1 MVRCQLLQ
9 GGIEDMQIDTSSNH
23 PDHDKKQLPV
33 QPYNDAGSAEVI
45 GAQRKPVRRDD
56 FTTIL
61 AHLDG
66 IFNPL
71 LDAARAKQPPAARSK
86 AAAAIRLIPQ
96 GGEGPSPEDIAARD
110 NFLAMRDQPQALPVG
125 VENFSP
131 RSTPTPGL
139 SLPRRGLGAPVFV
152 GLDAEWDP
160 HSNGRN
166 KLLSVQLYLIGP
178 TGERLSKVIDVRNG
192 EDRQSRPSLAEALED
207 LLDEAESYCIFDEW
221 PSEVILCGFFT
232 RADIP
237 VFRDASKFIRQL
249 HGINGS
255 LASAGK
261 PAKITLSLSEDR
273 VIRLKARHAF
283 IVGDDFDPRVLSVR
297 LIDAKMLAPPGASL
311 AKVGDWINL
320 PKLKLPPGYKKSEI
334 GRFARERPEAFHQY
348 GLRDAEIA
356 VTYVLWV
363 LWFCDRHLGLK
374 GLSATASGLG
384 MRLAQVCMRRDGV
397 HPDVALNFMKV
408 RRWFWGQD
416 LGKPVSI
423 MSREPTPIRRWFE
436 NFLADAYLGGR
447 NECYWFGPTPV
458 TDELTRLY
466 DHDLAGCYVVSLAG
480 LMVLDYDR
488 IEVVRDKTRYKGHV
502 AGFAQVRF
510 KFPSD
515 TMYPCIPVMVGNYG
529 LWFPLS
535 GVGIAT
541 APEIELAMA
550 MGAEIEILFGIVIP
564 WMERA
569 EVFSRSQKMLRK
581 KLTKKEEAQRLEW
594 EGDALVPV
602 EEMRFPPESHG
613 DTGYRAFESFA
624 IYTRTERLRY
634 VKKSLPNEF
643 MKLLGNS
650 AYGKTGQGFKDKRIF
665 APQEMRSEKVGRS
678 AISEAA
684 VAALTSG
691 FARAVLGEILWKLPP
706 GTLAVSA
713 TTDGLLVQI
722 DQLDLTGPMC
732 RRFQNLVD
740 RVAPGTGM
748 TELKHLI
755 GQAVAGKTRLQ
766 LTGKVIAGEEPVVA
780 KGGVKVLL
788 DAADGDEEKEKELL
802 TPINQNRFVLDLFVN
817 RFPGQIIKRPS
828 SMSSRDQLPNEWD
841 FQVVDKDMRLSM
853 EFDFKRRPVH
863 PKMIGI
869 ESHGVSHLAFS
880 TVPWETVEEG
890 ELTRVLFDQ
899 WRRGDDKGK
908 PGHCLKTMADWYDW
922 QHFQQLYAGNR
933 QRRQAYQARLE
944 QADDASPTADN
955 SPGELPSAGSH
966 LPAVID
972 SARKL
977 ASRCPTGVL
986 YATAKGGYLGIAI
999 RSFLAA
1005 YVQRA
1010 CGLNSDLLSQSKL
1023 AAWLTEVGYPTKV
1036 HDVKNAG
1043 RTVFH
1048 EHAVPRS
1055 PEVLA
1060 FFQVMKG
1067 RFPTLEIERFLA
1079 REG

>member
-1 MVRCQLLQ
+1 
-9 GGIEDMQIDTSSNH
+9 MQIDTSSTH
-23 PDHDKKQLPV
+23 PDHGNGLSLIQSHE
-33 QPYNDAGSAEVI
+33 NTRGAEII
-45 GAQRKPVRRDD
+45 GAPRKPIRRDD
-56 FTTIL
+56 FTAIL
-61 AHLDG
+61 AYLDG

-71 LDAARAKQPPAARSK
+71 LDAARAKQPPAAK
-86 AAAAIRLIPQ
+86 TKTATAVGLIP
-96 GGEGPSPEDIAARD
+96 GRMNEPSPEDIAARD
-110 NFLAMRDQPQALPVG
+110 SYLAMCNQAPTLPTIP
-125 VENFSP
+125 ERFTASAALTP
-131 RSTPTPGL
+131 RLP
-139 SLPRRGLGAPVFV
+139 LPRRGLGAPAFV
-152 GLDAEWDP
+152 GIDAEWDR
-160 HSNGRN
+160 HSDGRN
-166 KLLSVQLYLIGP
+166 RLLSIQLYLMGP

-192 EDRQSRPSLAEALED
+192 EDRQSRPSLAETLEE

-237 VFRDASKFIRQL
+237 VFRDAHKFIRQL

-261 PAKITLSLSEDR
+261 PAKITLSLSEER

-283 IVGDDFDPRVLSVR
+283 IVGGDFDPRVLSVR

-311 AKVGDWINL
+311 ARVGDWIDL
-320 PKLKLPPGYKKSEI
+320 PKLKLPPGYKKSEMA
-334 GRFARERPEAFHQY
+334 RFARERPEAFRQY

-356 VTYVLWV
+356 VHYVLWV

-374 GLSATASGLG
+374 GLSATASGIG
-384 MRLAQVCMRRDGV
+384 MRLAQLCMRKDGV

-416 LGKPVSI
+416 QGKPVSTT
-423 MSREPTPIRRWFE
+423 SREPTPIRGWFE

-447 NECYWFGPTPV
+447 NECYWFGPTPI
-458 TDELTRLY
+458 TNELTRFY

-480 LMVLDYDR
+480 SMVLDYEK
-488 IEVVRDKTRYKGHV
+488 IEIVRDKTPYKGHV

-510 KFPSD
+510 KFPPG

-541 APEIELAMA
+541 APEIELAME
-550 MGAEIEILFGIVIP
+550 MGAEIEILFGLIIP
-564 WMERA
+564 WMARA

-594 EGDALVPV
+594 EGDTLVPV
-602 EEMRFPPESHG
+602 EGMCFPPESHG

-706 GTLAVSA
+706 GALAVSA
-713 TTDGLLVQI
+713 TTDGLLVDI
-722 DQLDLTGPMC
+722 EKLDLTGTMC
-732 RRFQNLVD
+732 RRFQSLVD

-841 FQVVDKDMRLSM
+841 FQVVDKDMHLSM
-853 EFDFKRRPVH
+853 EFDFKRRPVN
-863 PKMIGI
+863 PRMIEI
-869 ESHGVSHLAFS
+869 ASHGVAHLAFS
-880 TVPWETVEEG
+880 TEPWETVEEG
-890 ELTRVLFDQ
+890 ELVRVLFDQ

-944 QADDASPTADN
+944 QAEALYPADGKPITTPTTGGN
-955 SPGELPSAGSH
+955 LPVAVGSQRK
-966 LPAVID
+966 PAT
-972 SARKL
+972 
-977 ASRCPTGVL
+977 RCPTGVL
-986 YATAKGGYLGIAI
+986 YATSKGGYLGIAI
-999 RSFLAA
+999 RAFLAA

-1010 CGLNSDLLSQSKL
+1010 WGLSGDLLSQSKL
-1023 AAWLTEVGYPTKV
+1023 AAWLTEVGYPTKL

-1043 RTVFH
+1043 RTALH

-1060 FFQVMKG
+1060 FMQCVKD
-1067 RFPTLEIERFLA
+1067 RFPTLDVERILA
-1079 REG
+1079 REY

>member
-1 MVRCQLLQ
+1 
-9 GGIEDMQIDTSSNH
+9 MQIDTSSIH
-23 PDHDKKQLPV
+23 PDPSTGLPQRQ
-33 QPYNDAGSAEVI
+33 QPNTSGGAEI
-45 GAQRKPVRRDD
+45 IAAERTLLRRDD
-56 FTTIL
+56 FTAIL
-61 AHLDG
+61 VHLDG
-66 IFNPL
+66 ILNPL
-71 LDAARAKQPPAARSK
+71 LDAARANQPPAARSK
-86 AAAAIRLIPQ
+86 TAVAIQRIP
-96 GGEGPSPEDIAARD
+96 ETSNGPSPEDIAAR
-110 NFLAMRDQPQALPVG
+110 NHFLAMRDQAPPLPLSSAYV
-125 VENFSP
+125 SP
-131 RSTPTPGL
+131 GTAAMPRL
-139 SLPRRGLGAPVFV
+139 ALPRRGVGAPVFV
-152 GLDAEWDP
+152 GLDAEWDR
-160 HSNGRN
+160 HGDGRN

-192 EDRQSRPSLAEALED
+192 EDRQSRPSLAETLED
-207 LLDEAESYCIFDEW
+207 LLDEAESYSIFDEW

-237 VFRDASKFIRQL
+237 VFRDAGKFIRQL
-249 HGINGS
+249 NGINGS

-261 PAKITLSLSEDR
+261 PAKITLSLSEER

-283 IVGDDFDPRVLSVR
+283 IVGGDFDPRVLSVR

-311 AKVGDWINL
+311 AKVGDWIDL
-320 PKLKLPPGYKKSEI
+320 PKLKLPPGYKKSEMA
-334 GRFARERPEAFHQY
+334 RFARERPEAFRQY

-356 VTYVLWV
+356 VLYVLWV

-384 MRLAQVCMRRDGV
+384 MRLAQLCMRKDGV

-416 LGKPVSI
+416 QGKPISTT
-423 MSREPTPIRRWFE
+423 SREPTPIRGWFE

-447 NECYWFGPTPV
+447 NECYWFGPTPI
-458 TDELTRLY
+458 TNELTRLY

-480 LMVLDYDR
+480 SMVLDYEK
-488 IEVVRDKTRYKGHV
+488 IEIVRDKTRYKGHV

-510 KFPSD
+510 KFPPG

-541 APEIELAMA
+541 APEIELAME
-550 MGAEIEILFGIVIP
+550 MGAEIEILFGIIIP

-581 KLTKKEEAQRLEW
+581 KLTKIEEAQRLEW
-594 EGDALVPV
+594 EGDTLVPV

-863 PKMIGI
+863 PQMIEI
-869 ESHGVSHLAFS
+869 DSHGVSHLAFS

-908 PGHCLKTMADWYDW
+908 SGHCLKTMADWYDW

-944 QADDASPTADN
+944 QADDALSAADSSPD
-955 SPGELPSAGSH
+955 L
-966 LPAVID
+966 LPAAGGHLSEID
-972 SARKL
+972 GTRKP

-999 RSFLAA
+999 RAFLAA
-1005 YVQRA
+1005 YVQRT
-1010 CGLNSDLLSQSKL
+1010 CGLSSDLLSQSKL

-1048 EHAVPRS
+1048 EHTVPRS

-1067 RFPTLEIERFLA
+1067 RFPTLEVDRFLA

>member
-1 MVRCQLLQ
+1 
-9 GGIEDMQIDTSSNH
+9 MQIDTSSIH
-23 PDHDKKQLPV
+23 PDPSAGLP
-33 QPYNDAGSAEVI
+33 
-45 GAQRKPVRRDD
+45 QRKQPNTSGGAEIIAAERKQVRRDD
-56 FTTIL
+56 FTAIL

-71 LDAARAKQPPAARSK
+71 LNAARANPPPATRSK
-86 AAAAIRLIPQ
+86 TVVAIQQIP
-96 GGEGPSPEDIAARD
+96 ETSNGPSPEDIAARD
-110 NFLAMRDQPQALPVG
+110 HFLAMRDQAPTLPVSSAYVSLG
-125 VENFSP
+125 TVAMP
-131 RSTPTPGL
+131 RL
-139 SLPRRGLGAPVFV
+139 ALPRRGLGAPVFV
-152 GLDAEWDP
+152 GLDAEWDR
-160 HSNGRN
+160 HGDGRN

-192 EDRQSRPSLAEALED
+192 EDRQSRPSLAETLED

-237 VFRDASKFIRQL
+237 VFRDAGKFIRQL
-249 HGINGS
+249 NGINGS

-261 PAKITLSLSEDR
+261 PAKITLSLSEER

-311 AKVGDWINL
+311 AKVGDWIDL
-320 PKLKLPPGYKKSEI
+320 PKLKLPPGYKKSEMA
-334 GRFARERPEAFHQY
+334 RFARERPEAFRQY

-356 VTYVLWV
+356 ATYVLWV

-384 MRLAQVCMRRDGV
+384 MRLAQLCMRKDGV
-397 HPDVALNFMKV
+397 HPDIALNFMKV
-408 RRWFWGQD
+408 RRWFWGHDQ
-416 LGKPVSI
+416 GKPVSTT
-423 MSREPTPIRRWFE
+423 SREPTPIRGWFE

-447 NECYWFGPTPV
+447 NECYWFGPTPI
-458 TDELTRLY
+458 TNELTRLY

-480 LMVLDYDR
+480 SMVLDYEK
-488 IEVVRDKTRYKGHV
+488 IEIVRDKMRYKGHV
-502 AGFAQVRF
+502 AGYAQVHF
-510 KFPSD
+510 KFPPG
-515 TMYPCIPVMVGNYG
+515 TMYPCIPVMLGNYG

-541 APEIELAMA
+541 APEIELAMK
-550 MGAEIEILFGIVIP
+550 MGAEIEILFGIIIP

-569 EVFSRSQKMLRK
+569 EVFSRSQKLLRK

-853 EFDFKRRPVH
+853 EFDFKRRPVN
-863 PKMIGI
+863 PQII
-869 ESHGVSHLAFS
+869 EIDSHGVSHLAFS

-890 ELTRVLFDQ
+890 ELVRVLFDQ

-944 QADDASPTADN
+944 QAEDTLSAADS
-955 SPGELPSAGSH
+955 SPGVLPAAGGH

-972 SARKL
+972 GPRKQ

-999 RSFLAA
+999 RSFLTA
-1005 YVQRA
+1005 YVQRT
-1010 CGLNSDLLSQSKL
+1010 CGLSSDLLSQSKL

-1048 EHAVPRS
+1048 EHAAPRS

-1060 FFQVMKG
+1060 FFQVMEG
-1067 RFPTLEIERFLA
+1067 RFPTLEIDRFLA

>member
-1 MVRCQLLQ
+1 
-9 GGIEDMQIDTSSNH
+9 MQIDTSSIH
-23 PDHDKKQLPV
+23 PDPSTGLPKR
-33 QPYNDAGSAEVI
+33 QHPKTSDGAEI
-45 GAQRKPVRRDD
+45 IAAERKPVRRDD
-56 FTTIL
+56 FTAIL

-66 IFNPL
+66 LFNPL
-71 LDAARAKQPPAARSK
+71 LAVARANQPPAARSK
-86 AAAAIRLIPQ
+86 TAAAIQQMPNILNA
-96 GGEGPSPEDIAARD
+96 PSPEDIAARD
-110 NFLAMRDQPQALPVG
+110 HFLAMRDQAPTLPVSSEYVATG
-125 VENFSP
+125 TTAMS
-131 RSTPTPGL
+131 RL
-139 SLPRRGLGAPVFV
+139 ALPRRGLGAPVFV
-152 GLDAEWDP
+152 GLDAEWDR
-160 HSNGRN
+160 HGDGRN

-192 EDRQSRPSLAEALED
+192 EDRQSRPSLAETLED
-207 LLDEAESYCIFDEW
+207 LLDEAEAYCIFDEW
-221 PSEVILCGFFT
+221 PCEVILCGFFA

-237 VFRDASKFIRQL
+237 VFRDAGKFIRQL
-249 HGINGS
+249 NGINGS

-261 PAKITLSLSEDR
+261 PAKITLSLSEER
-273 VIRLKARHAF
+273 IIRLKARHAF
-283 IVGDDFDPRVLSVR
+283 IVGGDFDPRVLSVR

-311 AKVGDWINL
+311 AKVGDWIDL
-320 PKLKLPPGYKKSEI
+320 PKLKLPPGYKKSEMS
-334 GRFARERPEAFHQY
+334 RFARERPEAFRQY
-348 GLRDAEIA
+348 GLRDAAIA
-356 VTYVLWV
+356 VLYVLWV

-384 MRLAQVCMRRDGV
+384 MRLAQLCMRKDGV

-408 RRWFWGQD
+408 RRWFWGLDQ
-416 LGKPVSI
+416 GKPISI
-423 MSREPTPIRRWFE
+423 TSREPTPIRGWFE

-447 NECYWFGPTPV
+447 NECYWFGPTPI
-458 TDELTRLY
+458 TNELTRLY

-480 LMVLDYDR
+480 SMVLDYER
-488 IEVVRDKTRYKGHV
+488 IEIIRDKTRYKGHV

-510 KFPSD
+510 KFPPG

-541 APEIELAMA
+541 APEIELAME
-550 MGAEIEILFGIVIP
+550 MGAEIEILFGIIIP
-564 WMERA
+564 WMERD
-569 EVFSRSQKMLRK
+569 EVFSRSQKLLRK
-581 KLTKKEEAQRLEW
+581 KLTKKEAAQRLEW
-594 EGDALVPV
+594 EGDTLVPV
-602 EEMRFPPESHG
+602 EEMHFPPESHG
-613 DTGYRAFESFA
+613 DSGYRSFESFA

-634 VKKSLPNEF
+634 RKKSLPNEF

-650 AYGKTGQGFKDKRIF
+650 AYGKTGQGFKEKRIF

-713 TTDGLLVQI
+713 TTDGLLAQI
-722 DQLDLTGPMC
+722 DQLDLSGTMC

-740 RVAPGTGM
+740 RVAPGTAM

-766 LTGKVIAGEEPVVA
+766 LTGKLVDGQEPVVA

-788 DAADGDEEKEKELL
+788 DEADGDEDKEIDLL

-841 FQVVDKDMRLSM
+841 FQVIDKDMRLSM
-853 EFDFKRRPVH
+853 EFDFKRRPVN
-863 PKMIGI
+863 PQMIGI

-880 TVPWETVEEG
+880 TIPWETVEEG
-890 ELTRVLFDQ
+890 ELVRVLFDQ

-908 PGHCLKTMADWYDW
+908 QGHCLKTMADWYDW

-944 QADDASPTADN
+944 QAKALYPADGTPIATPPASGNLPVVGG
-955 SPGELPSAGSH
+955 SPCK
-966 LPAVID
+966 PA
-972 SARKL
+972 A
-977 ASRCPTGVL
+977 RCPTGVL
-986 YATAKGGYLGIAI
+986 YATSKGGYLGIAI
-999 RSFLAA
+999 RAFLTA

-1010 CGLNSDLLSQSKL
+1010 WGLSGDLLSQSKL
-1023 AAWLTEVGYPTKV
+1023 AAWLTEVGYPTKL

-1043 RTVFH
+1043 RSVLH

-1055 PEVLA
+1055 PEVLV
-1060 FFQVMKG
+1060 FMQVVKT
-1067 RFPTLEIERFLA
+1067 RFPTLDVARLLAHEI
-1079 REG
+1079 

>member
-1 MVRCQLLQ
+1 MR
-9 GGIEDMQIDTSSNH
+9 IDTSSTH
-23 PDHDKKQLPV
+23 PDHGDGLPLI
-33 QPYNDAGSAEVI
+33 QSQDNTGGAEII
-45 GAQRKPVRRDD
+45 GAPRKPIQRDD
-56 FTTIL
+56 FTSIL

-71 LDAARAKQPPAARSK
+71 LNAARAKQPPIAKAK
-86 AAAAIRLIPQ
+86 AAAAVELIP
-96 GGEGPSPEDIAARD
+96 ERINDPSPEDITARD
-110 NFLAMRDQPQALPVG
+110 SYLAMRNQAPPLLIIPERFTAGVAPTSRLP
-125 VENFSP
+125 
-131 RSTPTPGL
+131 
-139 SLPRRGLGAPVFV
+139 LPRRGLGAPVFV
-152 GLDAEWDP
+152 GLDAEWDR
-160 HSNGRN
+160 HSDGRN
-166 KLLSVQLYLIGP
+166 KLLSIQLYLIGP

-192 EDRQSRPSLAEALED
+192 EDRQSRPRLSETLEE
-207 LLDEAESYCIFDEW
+207 LLDEAEAYCIFDEW

-237 VFRDASKFIRQL
+237 VFRDAHKFIRQL

-261 PAKITLSLSEDR
+261 PAKIALSLSEER

-283 IVGDDFDPRVLSVR
+283 IVGDDFDPRVLAVR

-311 AKVGDWINL
+311 AKVGDWIDL
-320 PKLKLPPGYKKSEI
+320 PKLKLPAGYKKSEMA
-334 GRFARERPEAFHQY
+334 RFARERPEAFRQY

-384 MRLAQVCMRRDGV
+384 MRLAQLCMRHDGV

-416 LGKPVSI
+416 QGKPVSI
-423 MSREPTPIRRWFE
+423 TSREPTPIRRWFE

-480 LMVLDYDR
+480 LMVLDYER
-488 IEVVRDKTRYKGHV
+488 IEVVRDKARFKGHV

-510 KFPSD
+510 KFPLG
-515 TMYPCIPVMVGNYG
+515 TLYPCIPVIVGNYG

-535 GVGIAT
+535 GIGIAT
-541 APEIELAMA
+541 APEIELAME
-550 MGAEIEILFGIVIP
+550 MGAEIEILFGVIIP
-564 WMERA
+564 WMERS
-569 EVFSRSQKMLRK
+569 EVFRRSQVMMRRRV
-581 KLTKKEEAQRLEW
+581 TKKEKARQLEW
-594 EGDALVPV
+594 EGDTLVPV
-602 EEMRFPPESHG
+602 EEMCFPPESY
-613 DTGYRAFESFA
+613 DDIGYRPLESTA

-634 VKKSLPNEF
+634 CKKSLPNEF

-650 AYGKTGQGFKDKRIF
+650 IYGKTGQGFKDKRIF

-713 TTDGLLVQI
+713 TTDGLLVQLA
-722 DQLDLTGPMC
+722 QLDLTGTMC

-766 LTGKVIAGEEPVVA
+766 LTGKLIDGQEPVVA

-788 DAADGDEEKEKELL
+788 DAADGDEAKEKQLL
-802 TPINQNRFVLDLFVN
+802 QPVNQNRFVLDLFVN

-828 SMSSRDQLPNEWD
+828 SMASRDQLPNEWD

-853 EFDFKRRPVH
+853 EFDFKRRPVN
-863 PKMIGI
+863 PQMIEI
-869 ESHGVSHLAFS
+869 DSHGVAHLAFD
-880 TVPWETVEEG
+880 TVPWETVDEG
-890 ELTRVLFDQ
+890 ELVRVLFDQ
-899 WRRGDDKGK
+899 WRRGDEKGK
-908 PGHCLKTMADWYDW
+908 PGHCLKTLADWYDW
-922 QHFQQLYAGNR
+922 QHFQQLYVGNR
-933 QRRQAYQARLE
+933 QRCQAYQAQLE
-944 QADDASPTADN
+944 RADDVRSTADK
-955 SPGELPSAGSH
+955 SPSQLPATDGN

-972 SARKL
+972 GPRKP
-977 ASRCPTGVL
+977 APRCPTGVL

-999 RSFLAA
+999 RAFLTA

-1010 CGLNSDLLSQSKL
+1010 CGLSGGLLSQSKL

-1036 HDVKNAG
+1036 HVVKNAG
-1043 RTVFH
+1043 RTVLH

-1060 FFQVMKG
+1060 FFQVVKG
-1067 RFPTLEIERFLA
+1067 RFPTLEVDRFLA
-1079 REG
+1079 RES

>member
-1 MVRCQLLQ
+1 
-9 GGIEDMQIDTSSNH
+9 MQIDTSSIH
-23 PDHDKKQLPV
+23 PDPSTGLPQRQ
-33 QPYNDAGSAEVI
+33 QPNTSSGTEIIAAE
-45 GAQRKPVRRDD
+45 RKPVRRDD
-56 FTTIL
+56 FTAIL

-71 LDAARAKQPPAARSK
+71 LNAARANQPPAARSK
-86 AAAAIRLIPQ
+86 TAVAIQRIP
-96 GGEGPSPEDIAARD
+96 ETSNGPSPEDIAARD
-110 NFLAMRDQPQALPVG
+110 HFLAMRNQAPTLPVSSAY
-125 VENFSP
+125 VSP
-131 RSTPTPGL
+131 GTAAMPRL
-139 SLPRRGLGAPVFV
+139 ALPRRGLGAPVFV
-152 GLDAEWDP
+152 GLDAEWDR
-160 HSNGRN
+160 HDDGRN

-192 EDRQSRPSLAEALED
+192 EDRQSRPSLAETLED

-237 VFRDASKFIRQL
+237 VFRDAGKFIRQL
-249 HGINGS
+249 NGINGS

-261 PAKITLSLSEDR
+261 PAKITLSLSEER

-283 IVGDDFDPRVLSVR
+283 IVGGDFDPRVLSVR

-311 AKVGDWINL
+311 AKVGDWIDL
-320 PKLKLPPGYKKSEI
+320 PKLKLPPGYKKSEMA
-334 GRFARERPEAFHQY
+334 RFARERPEAFRQY

-356 VTYVLWV
+356 VLYVLWV

-384 MRLAQVCMRRDGV
+384 MRLAQLCMRKDGV

-416 LGKPVSI
+416 QGKPVSTT
-423 MSREPTPIRRWFE
+423 SREPTPIRGWFE

-447 NECYWFGPTPV
+447 NECYWFGPTPI
-458 TDELTRLY
+458 TNKLTRLY

-480 LMVLDYDR
+480 SMVLDYEK
-488 IEVVRDKTRYKGHV
+488 IEIVRDKTRYKGHV

-510 KFPSD
+510 KFPPG

-541 APEIELAMA
+541 APEIELAME
-550 MGAEIEILFGIVIP
+550 MGAEIEILFGIIIP

-594 EGDALVPV
+594 EGDTLVPV

-766 LTGKVIAGEEPVVA
+766 LTGKVIEGQEPVVA

-853 EFDFKRRPVH
+853 EFDFKRRPVN
-863 PKMIGI
+863 PQMIEI
-869 ESHGVSHLAFS
+869 DSHGVSHLAFS

-890 ELTRVLFDQ
+890 ELVRVLFDQ

-933 QRRQAYQARLE
+933 QRRQAYQAQLE
-944 QADDASPTADN
+944 QAEDTLSTTDS
-955 SPGELPSAGSH
+955 SPGVLPAAGGH
-966 LPAVID
+966 LPAMID
-972 SARKL
+972 GPRKQ

-999 RSFLAA
+999 RSFLTA
-1005 YVQRA
+1005 YVQRT
-1010 CGLNSDLLSQSKL
+1010 CGLSSDLLSQSKL

-1048 EHAVPRS
+1048 EQAVPRT

-1060 FFQVMKG
+1060 FFRDMKR
-1067 RFPTLEIERFLA
+1067 RFPTLEVDRFLA
-1079 REG
+1079 QEG

>member
-1 MVRCQLLQ
+1 
-9 GGIEDMQIDTSSNH
+9 MQIDTSSIH
-23 PDHDKKQLPV
+23 PDPSTGLPQRQ
-33 QPYNDAGSAEVI
+33 QPNTSGGAEI
-45 GAQRKPVRRDD
+45 IASERKPVRRDD
-56 FTTIL
+56 FTAIL
-61 AHLDG
+61 VHLDG

-71 LDAARAKQPPAARSK
+71 LDAARSNQPPAARSK
-86 AAAAIRLIPQ
+86 TAVAIQRIP
-96 GGEGPSPEDIAARD
+96 ETSNGPSPEDIAARD
-110 NFLAMRDQPQALPVG
+110 HFLAMRDQAPTLPVSSAY
-125 VENFSP
+125 VSP
-131 RSTPTPGL
+131 GTTAMPRL
-139 SLPRRGLGAPVFV
+139 ALPRRGLGAPVFV
-152 GLDAEWDP
+152 GLDAEWDR
-160 HSNGRN
+160 HDDGRN

-192 EDRQSRPSLAEALED
+192 EDRQSRPSLAETLED

-237 VFRDASKFIRQL
+237 VFRDAGKFIRQL
-249 HGINGS
+249 NGINGS
-255 LASAGK
+255 LASSGK
-261 PAKITLSLSEDR
+261 PAKITLSLSEER

-283 IVGDDFDPRVLSVR
+283 IVGDEFDPRVLSVR

-311 AKVGDWINL
+311 AKVGDWIDL
-320 PKLKLPPGYKKSEI
+320 PKLKLPPGYKKSEMA
-334 GRFARERPEAFHQY
+334 RFARERPEAFRQY

-356 VTYVLWV
+356 VLYVLWV

-384 MRLAQVCMRRDGV
+384 MRLAQLCMRKDGV

-416 LGKPVSI
+416 QGKPISI
-423 MSREPTPIRRWFE
+423 TSREPTPIRGWFE

-447 NECYWFGPTPV
+447 NECYWFGPTPI
-458 TDELTRLY
+458 TNELTRLY

-480 LMVLDYDR
+480 SMVLDYEK
-488 IEVVRDKTRYKGHV
+488 IEIVRDKTRYKGHV

-510 KFPSD
+510 KFPPG

-541 APEIELAMA
+541 APEIELAME
-550 MGAEIEILFGIVIP
+550 MGAEIEILFGIIIP
-564 WMERA
+564 WMERG
-569 EVFSRSQKMLRK
+569 EVFSRSQKVLRK

-594 EGDALVPV
+594 EGDTLVPI

-706 GTLAVSA
+706 GILAVSA

-722 DQLDLTGPMC
+722 DQLDLTGTMC

-766 LTGKVIAGEEPVVA
+766 LTGKVIDGKEPVVA

-853 EFDFKRRPVH
+853 EFDFKRRPVN
-863 PKMIGI
+863 PQMIGI

-880 TVPWETVEEG
+880 TIPWETVEEG
-890 ELTRVLFDQ
+890 ELVRVLFDQ

-908 PGHCLKTMADWYDW
+908 PGHCLKTMADWYEW

-944 QADDASPTADN
+944 QPEEASSSAEN
-955 SPGELPSAGSH
+955 SPGVLPAASGH

-972 SARKL
+972 GVRKP

-986 YATAKGGYLGIAI
+986 YATAKGGYLGIAL

-1010 CGLNSDLLSQSKL
+1010 CGLSSNLLSQSKL

-1067 RFPTLEIERFLA
+1067 RFPTLEVDRFLVQ
-1079 REG
+1079 EG